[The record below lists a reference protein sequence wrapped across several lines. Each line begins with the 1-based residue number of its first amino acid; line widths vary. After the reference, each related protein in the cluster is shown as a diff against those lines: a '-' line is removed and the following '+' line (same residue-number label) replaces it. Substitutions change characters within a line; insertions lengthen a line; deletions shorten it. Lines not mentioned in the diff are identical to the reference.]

1 MAACTTQGF
10 FDAKTGT
17 VSYVVH
23 DAATRRAAI
32 IDPVLDFDAK
42 SGRTSTASA
51 DALVRHVAEH
61 ALNVDWILET
71 HVHADHLSAAQYLK
85 ARVGGR
91 VATGERVR
99 DVQATF
105 ARLFDFGAGFVADG
119 AAFDHLFADGEH
131 FSIGDVVATALW
143 VPGHT
148 PMDMAY
154 RIGDA
159 VFVGDTLFM
168 PDVGTARADF
178 PGGDAHRL
186 YRSVRR
192 ILELPADTAVFVC
205 PDYPPATRKASWQT
219 SVAEQ
224 RARNV
229 HAHDGIDEAAFVAMR
244 TARDAT
250 LDMPALMLPS
260 VQVNVQAGRLPTAG
274 ANGVA
279 YLRIPLDALPLRS

>member
-1 MAACTTQGF
+1 MAACATQGF
-10 FDAKTGT
+10 FDARTGT

-23 DAATRRAAI
+23 DPATRRAAI

-51 DALVRHVAEH
+51 DALARHVDQH
-61 ALNVDWILET
+61 ALRVDWILET

-85 ARVGGR
+85 AQVGGR
-91 VATGERVR
+91 IATGEHVR

-119 AAFDHLFADGEH
+119 AAFDHLFADGER
-131 FSIGDVVATALW
+131 FAVGDVDASALW

-205 PDYPPATRKASWQT
+205 HDYPPATRKASWQT
-219 SVAEQ
+219 TVAEQ
-224 RARNV
+224 RAGNV
-229 HAHDGIDEAAFVAMR
+229 HVRDGVDEAAFVAMR

-250 LDMPALMLPS
+250 LDVPALMLPAI
-260 VQVNVQAGRLPTAG
+260 QVNVQAGRLPAAG